1 MYRCDYQNISY
12 IIILQIN
19 CDITIHKNIIV
30 AAHTLPNQKK
40 LNRIQHIFLNFQ
52 ELLIFKLDS
61 IAVAQ
66 SHQQ

>member
-1 MYRCDYQNISY
+1 MH
-12 IIILQIN
+12 II
-19 CDITIHKNIIV
+19 CDITIHKNPTV

-52 ELLIFKLDS
+52 ELLIFKLVS